1 MIRREPP
8 RFAKLTRLDRFRCK
22 DYIDEDRA
30 MRSIG
35 TLGGG
40 NHFVEVDKD
49 ASGDLHIVKAAE

>member
-1 MIRREPP
+1 
-8 RFAKLTRLDRFRCK
+8 
-22 DYIDEDRA
+22 